1 MRQNI
6 ADDDDDVD
14 DDDGKGSEG
23 RIKQAQDERCL
34 ASCREIKTMWAASLK
49 SVNVKFFVCVHKLYT
64 SYEISLKGDACNNQ
78 YDDII
83 IFCFGEQLH

>member
-49 SVNVKFFVCVHKLYT
+49 TIYPDDADDDDD
-64 SYEISLKGDACNNQ
+64 EDGDDGGGDDGGGDDG
-78 YDDII
+78 YDED
-83 IFCFGEQLH
+83 GDDD

>member
-14 DDDGKGSEG
+14 DYDGKGSEG

-49 SVNVKFFVCVHKLYT
+49 TIYPDDADDDDD
-64 SYEISLKGDACNNQ
+64 EDGDDGGGDDGGGDDG
-78 YDDII
+78 YDED
-83 IFCFGEQLH
+83 GDDD

>member
-14 DDDGKGSEG
+14 DYDGKGSEG

-49 SVNVKFFVCVHKLYT
+49 TIYPDDADD
-64 SYEISLKGDACNNQ
+64 GDDGDGNG
-78 YDDII
+78 DD
-83 IFCFGEQLH
+83 GGGDDGGADDGDDEDGDDD